1 MQVKLLGIVG
11 LVALSS
17 IGIANQVWEKPVAPG
32 LVYRMEI
39 QQDPPRIIHSLKM
52 ITSNPVTS
60 IMPELTG
67 KTVYDAKGDG
77 RTTITK
83 LVNDTNALAGINADF
98 FPFTGHPLGL
108 MVREGQLL
116 SLPNPKRASFAW
128 GPNTSAFG
136 FSKFTG
142 TVITNDGTTIDI
154 SGFNEECP
162 DNRVTLN
169 SPEAG
174 ISKVKTPCVTVILKV
189 DGTRLVP
196 STQIGATV
204 IASTNEGANM
214 PLKVGQFTLVAQG
227 NKINQLAGLK
237 NGQRL
242 TLKLNTTG
250 FDWEKLENVVSGGP
264 MLVRNGE
271 IRVDGDNEGFSR
283 SLIEDRHPRTALGRT
298 VDGDLIFVA
307 IDGRQ
312 KMSVGATLEEEAEI
326 MRDLGCQDAMNLDG
340 GGSTCM
346 NVFGIDMNRPSD
358 KTGERPVANGIVFYG
373 PKLLT
378 PEQKLKITVPAAI
391 NANGTGQAKILD
403 KNGKEIPNIEI
414 FWSMQGAGWV
424 DQGGQIT
431 GLEAGTATLQ
441 AYVRG
446 MTLTQTVV
454 IK

>member
-11 LVALSS
+11 LVVLASN
-17 IGIANQVWEKPVAPG
+17 GIANQVWEKPVAPG

-52 ITSNPVTS
+52 VTSNPVTS

-77 RTTITK
+77 RATITK

-142 TVITNDGTTIDI
+142 TAITNDGTTIDI
-154 SGFNEECP
+154 AGFNEECP

-169 SPEAG
+169 TPEAG
-174 ISKVKTPCVTVILKV
+174 ISKAKTPCVTVILKV

-214 PLKVGQFTLVAQG
+214 PLKAGQFTLVAQG

-283 SLIEDRHPRTALGRT
+283 SIIEDRHPRTALGRT

-326 MRDLGCQDAMNLDG
+326 MRDLGCRDAMNLDG

-378 PEQKLKITVPAAI
+378 PEQKLKITVPANITASGI
-391 NANGTGQAKILD
+391 GQARIVD
-403 KNGKEIPNIEI
+403 KSGKEIPTIEI
-414 FWSMQGAGWV
+414 FWSMQGAGWI